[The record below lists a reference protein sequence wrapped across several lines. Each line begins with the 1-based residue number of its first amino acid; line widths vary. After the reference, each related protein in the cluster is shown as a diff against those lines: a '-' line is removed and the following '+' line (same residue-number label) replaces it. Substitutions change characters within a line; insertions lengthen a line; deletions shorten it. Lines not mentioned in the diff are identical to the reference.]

1 MPLVEN
7 AFKYVSGKKT
17 INIDMRLSGE
27 NSLIFCVKN
36 SISGSLIEKTSSGGV
51 GLKNLKQQLLIYYGE
66 NGFRLET
73 SKIDNEFTAV
83 FTTVH

>member
-1 MPLVEN
+1 
-7 AFKYVSGKKT
+7 
-17 INIDMRLSGE
+17 MRLSGE
-27 NSLIFCVKN
+27 NSLIFCVKY

-83 FTTVH
+83 LELFDV